1 MTRES
6 DVLTGPKGPWEN
18 TRMKDVI
25 LHLDFDM
32 GLPKEE
38 LIKIFNAE
46 IEKFSK
52 WLGKA
57 PTEMQQGALT
67 KPERIL
73 MLTYFMQKYA
83 GNLDKE

>member
-1 MTRES
+1 
-6 DVLTGPKGPWEN
+6 
-18 TRMKDVI
+18 MKDVI

-38 LIKIFNAE
+38 LIKIFNTE

-52 WLGKA
+52 WLEKA
-57 PTEMQQGALT
+57 PAAMQQGALT
-67 KPERIL
+67 KPERVL